1 MNQFDIV
8 TVFKQCRYARIKS
21 KTLGYVVRRK
31 KKEIFRSLFFSS
43 PQSHVR
49 EEKKMKNE
57 TEKTPFHC
65 LLFYITFFCL
75 FLLLSFRWLKSIQ
88 PQKHKPLKKL
98 WLYLVVVGTIDMHT
112 HNDMQTRICCYGR

>member
-49 EEKKMKNE
+49 RGEENEKWNRKNAV
-57 TEKTPFHC
+57 P
-65 LLFYITFFCL
+65 LFIILYYFFL
-75 FLLLSFRWLKSIQ
+75 FVFAFIVSLAE
-88 PQKHKPLKKL
+88 
-98 WLYLVVVGTIDMHT
+98 VDTAAEA
-112 HNDMQTRICCYGR
+112 